1 MDPHNT
7 NLQENERIVY
17 RTGLHWAMFLG
28 PALVLMLAGISVPSR
43 GLSAPVLLIIGV
55 LWSISSIMSYR
66 NSEFL
71 ITNRRLLARF
81 GFPWKRM
88 YDIPFTTIENID
100 MHQPTLGSFL
110 NFGKILIRRTSG
122 AGHSIRMI
130 PKPIE
135 FVKNIQEQILLT
147 RQ

>member
-1 MDPHNT
+1 MDLHNI

-28 PALVLMLAGISVPSR
+28 PAMVLIISGVSVPSQ
-43 GLSAPVLLIIGV
+43 GLGALILLIIGV
-55 LWSISSIMSYR
+55 LWSASSIMSYR

-71 ITNRRLLARF
+71 ITNRRFLARF
-81 GFPWKRM
+81 GFPWKKV
-88 YDIPFTTIENID
+88 YDMPLTTIENID
-100 MHQPTLGSFL
+100 MYQPTLGSFL
-110 NFGKILIRRTSG
+110 NFGKILIRRTGG

-135 FVKNIQEQILLT
+135 FAKTIQEQILLN